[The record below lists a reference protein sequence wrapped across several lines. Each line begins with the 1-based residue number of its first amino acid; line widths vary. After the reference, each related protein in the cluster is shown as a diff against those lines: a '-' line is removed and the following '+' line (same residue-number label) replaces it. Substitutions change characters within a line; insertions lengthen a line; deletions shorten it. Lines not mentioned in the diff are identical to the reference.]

1 MLDTHWKS
9 LMPELAET
17 RDEASLALAR
27 RYRAAEERTRRTQL
41 ESTRQA
47 QVVSLS
53 WARNER
59 RWRKSRAG

>member
-9 LMPELAET
+9 LLPELEQA

-27 RYRAAEERTRRTQL
+27 RYRAAEERSQRAQL
-41 ESTRQA
+41 DSSRQA

-59 RWRKSRAG
+59 RWKRTRSP